1 MDTRTPVD
9 PAASPQVHDD
19 AGESYRS
26 TPCFDP
32 TGALKMPIA
41 SSLPKLEGSLERLVS
56 SSLSFWPRWVR

>member
-26 TPCFDP
+26 APV
-32 TGALKMPIA
+32 GSKQGVLKMPIA